1 MTQAAGLTVTGRK
14 DVVTTYDPAPKKD
27 IKPGIEKELYGMP
40 FYFKDLRDDKYIVFR
55 GWIEGLSENISPIW
69 TPENYIGRSEPVYI
83 YERSERDISF
93 TLKLFAQTQVE
104 LRYIYRKLNR
114 LTSLCYPEYKE
125 DVNLNNKIRMK
136 PPLTKFR
143 LGELFGSEHSEMLGF
158 IKSLSYT
165 YDDNSP
171 WETMRGRRVPKY
183 IQASITYQVI
193 HMEVPSLNFA
203 TKVNELDQERFYG
216 INTPLS
222 VGGVGVGK

>member
-1 MTQAAGLTVTGRK
+1 
-14 DVVTTYDPAPKKD
+14 
-27 IKPGIEKELYGMP
+27 
-40 FYFKDLRDDKYIVFR
+40 
-55 GWIEGLSENISPIW
+55 
-69 TPENYIGRSEPVYI
+69 
-83 YERSERDISF
+83 
-93 TLKLFAQTQVE
+93 
-104 LRYIYRKLNR
+104 
-114 LTSLCYPEYKE
+114 
-125 DVNLNNKIRMK
+125 
-136 PPLTKFR
+136 
-143 LGELFGSEHSEMLGF
+143 MLGF

-222 VGGVGVGK
+222 VGGVGAGK